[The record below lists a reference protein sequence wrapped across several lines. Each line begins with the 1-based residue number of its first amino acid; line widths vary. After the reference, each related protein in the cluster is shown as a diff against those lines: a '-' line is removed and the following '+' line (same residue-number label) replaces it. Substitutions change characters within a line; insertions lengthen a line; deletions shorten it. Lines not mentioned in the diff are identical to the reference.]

1 MYRRKALPWLAILL
15 LSFALRL
22 IHLEGRDLWYDEAF
36 AVLYASMS
44 PERMI
49 YGTVGPMQGAGAADV
64 HPLLYYSLLHSWMAL
79 AGRSPLAVRFLSVA
93 LGMVTVALLVRMA
106 AWSFDRRTGLV
117 VGLLAATNPFHVAYS
132 QEARMYALLGLAA
145 VAAAWGLLRALGEAG
160 GRGQEAGGRR
170 QEAGGR
176 RQEAGGRRREAGGRR
191 QEAGGGGEEM
201 VPLVGALCRGG
212 RPHPL
217 CPQPGGVRPVGPP
230 PAGRRPSPVVAPL
243 TSPGPG

>member
-49 YGTVGPMQGAGAADV
+49 YGTVGPVQGAGAADV
-64 HPLLYYSLLHSWMAL
+64 HPLLYYSLLHGWMGL

-93 LGMVTVALLVRMA
+93 LGMVTVALLVRVA
-106 AWSFDRRTGLV
+106 AWYFDRRTGLV

-145 VAAAWGLLRALGEAG
+145 VAAAWGLLRALE
-160 GRGQEAGGRR
+160 EAGGRR
-170 QEAGGR
+170 QEAGSGR
-176 RQEAGGRRREAGGRR
+176 REAGGRRREAGDGKREVRGRR
-191 QEAGGGGEEM
+191 EGAGDGS
-201 VPLVGALCRGG
+201 PGG
-212 RPHPL
+212 RST
-217 CPQPGGVRPVGPP
+217 PGRP
-230 PAGRRPSPVVAPL
+230 PSPSTPTTWGRSSCWPSTCWPSLAVVGGTACRPWSWP
-243 TSPGPG
+243 T